1 MLQHDPQGFLI
12 GEVIPDIRRQ
22 TEILTGIRADIAEI
36 RRIVKANGG
45 QLPLGSGNPPQ
56 LGPAAEET
64 LGGGPGLQNNS
75 SPGSNTAEPNPRGE
89 RANRAGAA
97 GGDGDGPALPPTSDQ
112 PPASPNGRRLR
123 RSRTNQE
130 NPDSEPRSR
139 DSRGRFSSNEEGET
153 NAQRS
158 FFNGLIDRFAEAV
171 TVDTGLEDV
180 DPTVKAFNEV
190 AQPLARSWEVLAG
203 GDKDDQRWFRRIF
216 SELKLFRRDETVF
229 NRAANRSLRNL
240 EDRPPGN
247 GGDEGSSS
255 FFGGFFGS
263 VVGKITAIFT
273 TIGTALLAVS
283 TTVIGAIF
291 SPIGLAIGGLATAAW
306 GLFTEDGRK
315 FFANVADKIYAGW
328 YQATDYIKGKWDD
341 GVKVFSDLWEPIAKF
356 FEDKF
361 GIVSNAAK
369 TVVNKVSETAEK
381 ANDFV
386 KDKTGIDVKES
397 AHKAYEKV
405 SESVSKNIVE
415 PAGDAYKKTAE
426 FAKKNVI
433 EPAGKAFANAKDWV
447 LGQTSKFF
455 ESGKGGSGTV
465 SSGKGDFGG
474 ASYGTYQL
482 SSKQG
487 TLQNFLKSSGYGAQF
502 EGLTPGTK
510 AFNRRWKEIAQNDP
524 TFGAA
529 QHDFIKQ
536 THFDP
541 QVERLKKAG
550 IDISGRGKAVQDAVW
565 STSVQFGGDTSLIEK
580 ALRGKEASK
589 LSDAEVIS
597 AIQDYKIANN
607 DRLFRKSSSKVKA
620 GTLDRAQNEKSKLL
634 SLASIESSLATM
646 PKIEA
651 AQSVSA
657 PSPAMPSLPKP
668 TVIAEA
674 PQIQMPIA
682 SDADR
687 QRLTVSVEQGDVGQ
701 DIRDRKI
708 ALIATGGLS
717 G

>member
-45 QLPLGSGNPPQ
+45 QLPRGTGNPPQ
-56 LGPAAEET
+56 PGPAPEET

-130 NPDSEPRSR
+130 NPDSEPRNR
-139 DSRGRFSSNEEGET
+139 DSRGRFSSNEEGEA

-158 FFNGLIDRFAEAV
+158 IFNGLIDRFAEAV

-240 EDRPPGN
+240 EDRPSGN
-247 GGDEGSSS
+247 GGDEGSGS
-255 FFGGFFGS
+255 FFGGFLGS

-273 TIGTALLAVS
+273 TIGAALLAGA

-315 FFANVADKIYAGW
+315 FFANVADKIYVGW
-328 YQATDYIKGKWDD
+328 YQATDYIKGKWDE

-361 GIVSNAAK
+361 GIVGETAKSAAEAVSN
-369 TVVNKVSETAEK
+369 TAEK

-386 KDKTGIDVKES
+386 KDKTGVDVKQVAQS
-397 AHKAYEKV
+397 AYEKATDFA
-405 SESVSKNIVE
+405 SRTIIEPIATTLKNGADSVKAIPKKLKDHWQE
-415 PAGDAYKKTAE
+415 AKQYLGDAAE
-426 FAKKNVI
+426 
-433 EPAGKAFANAKDWV
+433 
-447 LGQTSKFF
+447 
-455 ESGKGGSGTV
+455 
-465 SSGKGDFGG
+465 
-474 ASYGTYQL
+474 
-482 SSKQG
+482 
-487 TLQNFLKSSGYGAQF
+487 
-502 EGLTPGTK
+502 
-510 AFNRRWKEIAQNDP
+510 
-524 TFGAA
+524 
-529 QHDFIKQ
+529 
-536 THFDP
+536 
-541 QVERLKKAG
+541 KAG
-550 IDISGRGKAVQDAVW
+550 IDPGILA
-565 STSVQFGGDTSLIEK
+565 
-580 ALRGKEASK
+580 
-589 LSDAEVIS
+589 
-597 AIQDYKIANN
+597 KIANFESEFN
-607 DRLFRKSSSKVKA
+607 SEARPIRKKDGKVLSSAHGYGQFLDSTWTEMVNRHGAKYGVLNAGRLSK
-620 GTLDRAQNEKSKLL
+620 T
-634 SLASIESSLATM
+634 
-646 PKIEA
+646 EA
-651 AQSVSA
+651 AKLRSDKALQAAMLAEFTKENLEKGRQLGGTDDSANIYALHNLGSGDGSKFLKALKQNPNAKVGDILSQKVISGNKSLYGDGNMTIAEAYSKMGAAMNRGEAFAREIRMPASPLLPIQSVSA
-657 PSPAMPSLPKP
+657 PSPSMPSLPKP
-668 TVIAEA
+668 AVIAEA

-701 DIRDRKI
+701 DLSDRRI
-708 ALIATGGLS
+708 AHIVTGGLS
-717 G
+717 AGV